1 MGFTQNT
8 QLGYLNSDHTITGVN
23 AWEDGSTSSNAT
35 PVDTRVDLHG
45 LLPNWSG
52 CADPNNPCSLP
63 NALAGDPPIQQVV
76 TGTWE
81 AGWRGKLE
89 HSVSW
94 SAGAFR
100 ADNRNDILFAA
111 SQQTGSGYFKNFG
124 KTRRQGFQA
133 AVDGHFRRI
142 EAGFDYTFLEAT
154 YQSSETV
161 DGTANNTS
169 DSALA
174 GLPGIDGV
182 IAIHPG
188 NRIPLVPKQTGK
200 FFADV
205 QATSKLVFDLG
216 LVATSSSYAR
226 GNENNAYRADGKYYL
241 GPGVSPG
248 YAVVN
253 LAAHYDLSRRLQLAV
268 QIDNV
273 LDRHYGTAAQLATT
287 GFTSLGT
294 YIARPFPAYSTGDFP
309 LQHATFSAPGA
320 PRRVWGGIRIQF

>member
-1 MGFTQNT
+1 VAGLTAYASYSQA
-8 QLGYLNSDHTITGVN
+8 SR
-23 AWEDGSTSSNAT
+23 APTSIE
-35 PVDTRVDLHG
+35 L
-45 LLPNWSG
+45 G
-52 CADPNNPCSLP
+52 CADPNNPCNLP
-63 NALAGDPPIQQVV
+63 NALAGDPPLQQVV

-89 HSVSW
+89 NHVSW

-100 ADNRNDILFAA
+100 ADNRNDILFVA

-142 EAGFDYTFLEAT
+142 EAGLDYTFLEAT
-154 YQSSETV
+154 YQSFETV

-200 FFADV
+200 FFANV

-241 GPGVSPG
+241 GSGVSPG
-248 YAVVN
+248 YAVAN
-253 LAAHYDLSRRLQLAV
+253 LAAHYDLSRRLQLAL

-273 LDRHYGTAAQLATT
+273 LDRHYDTAAQLATT
-287 GFTSLGT
+287 GFTGLGT
-294 YIARPFPAYSTGDFP
+294 YIARPFPANSSGDFP
-309 LQHATFSAPGA
+309 LQHATFFAPGA
-320 PRRVWGGIRIQF
+320 PRRAWVGIRIRF